1 MKKFIET
8 QKIVIALVIGAVL
21 GMVSNVAF
29 VSAYEIQDIE
39 ETPVKNDFV
48 LGPGKTEL
56 NLDPGSETVKNLMIT
71 NRLGREMN
79 FKIDIEDFAGSN
91 DPEKTVVLLGSEKGP
106 YSLKEYLKPEITEFT
121 LWHGQ
126 RIILP
131 VRIQIPKDA
140 EPSGLYGSVLVS
152 TNPPETEP
160 EKSKGQTRIISRLGM
175 LFLIRVN
182 GEVTEDGFLH
192 EFKISEPQK
201 LFYEKGPISFEFL
214 FQNNGNVHLSPYG
227 KIEITNLMGKKVGEL
242 EVDPY
247 FAMPDSLRKR
257 EIKWDRE
264 QLFGRYSATL
274 FLNRNYQN
282 EENIIDQK
290 TIVFWVFPW
299 KIMLVAVVGIIF
311 LILLIRWFFK
321 KFKFELKKK
330 ESTKEDTRTQ
340 DTITKK

>member
-1 MKKFIET
+1 MKKLIET
-8 QKIVIALVIGAVL
+8 QKIIIALFIGVVFGLVA
-21 GMVSNVAF
+21 NVAF

-39 ETPVKNDFV
+39 ETPIRNDFV
-48 LGPGKTEL
+48 LGPGKTDL
-56 NLDPGSETVKNLMIT
+56 NLDPGSEIVKNLMIT

-79 FKIDIEDFAGSN
+79 FKIDIEDFTGSD

-106 YSLKEYLKPEITEFT
+106 YSLKDYLKPEITEFA
-121 LWHGQ
+121 LQHGQ

-131 VRIQIPKDA
+131 VRIQIPEDA
-140 EPSGLYGSVLVS
+140 EPGGLYGSVLVS
-152 TNPPETEP
+152 TDPPETEP
-160 EKSKGQTRIISRLGM
+160 ERSKGQTRIISRLGM

-182 GEVTEDGFLH
+182 GEITEDGFLH

-201 LFYEKGPISFEFL
+201 LFYEKGPIPFELL

-227 KIEITNLMGKKVGEL
+227 KIEIINLMGKKVGEL

-257 EIKWDRE
+257 EIQWGRE
-264 QLFGRYSATL
+264 QLFGRYTATL
-274 FLNRNYQN
+274 FLNRNYVG

-290 TIVFWVFPW
+290 TITFWAFPW
-299 KIMLVAVVGIIF
+299 KMMLVVIIGIVF
-311 LILLIRWFFK
+311 LILLIRWFFR

-330 ESTKEDTRTQ
+330 EDAIEDIGTQ
-340 DTITKK
+340 ETNIQ